1 LASRPASLDFIRK
14 KLDAGTLAEFE
25 VQAIISDLMAEQLS
39 SAESAAFISGVYT
52 NGLNTDETVFL
63 TKAILCTGGVLKPK
77 RKPVVSEHSIGG
89 VAGDRSS
96 MLVVPIIASLGLAIP
111 KTATRAISSACGSA
125 DAMELFAPVDL
136 NIAQAERVV
145 NKTGGCLIWG
155 GAVNIAAA
163 DDKLIKIRHPLR
175 LDPKPLLLASI
186 LAKKKAEGARFV
198 VLDIP
203 VGRGAKIAS
212 VEEARELATDFEALG
227 KHLEMDVSCL
237 ISDGSEPLM
246 NCVGPALE
254 ARSVLEIL
262 GGKKES
268 PLVEKACVMSGIL
281 LSSVKGLSRQEG
293 YNIAKQQVRSGKAL
307 EKFRE
312 IIEAQGGNPG
322 VRASDVKLAKHSQK
336 VYSKESGVIAHID
349 NKTLSRIA
357 RMLGA
362 PGDKEAGLEFFVS
375 KGQSV
380 KAKQRVGTLYS
391 DSKEKIGLALD
402 FLRKTQ
408 VAEIEKLVFDVV

>member
-1 LASRPASLDFIRK
+1 
-14 KLDAGTLAEFE
+14 
-25 VQAIISDLMAEQLS
+25 
-39 SAESAAFISGVYT
+39 
-52 NGLNTDETVFL
+52 LNVE
-63 TKAILCTGGVLKPK
+63 
-77 RKPVVSEHSIGG
+77 
-89 VAGDRSS
+89 
-96 MLVVPIIASLGLAIP
+96 
-111 KTATRAISSACGSA
+111 
-125 DAMELFAPVDL
+125 
-136 NIAQAERVV
+136 QAERVV

-163 DDKLIKIRHPLR
+163 DDKLIKVRHPLR

-212 VEEARELATDFEALG
+212 VEEARELAVDFEALG

-246 NCVGPALE
+246 KCVGPALE

-262 GGKKES
+262 GGKNDS
-268 PLVEKACVMSGIL
+268 PLIEKACVMSGVL
-281 LSSVKGLSRQEG
+281 LSSVKGLSRSEG
-293 YNIAKQQVRSGKAL
+293 YNMAKQQVRSGKAL

-312 IIEAQGGNPG
+312 IIEAQGGNPR
-322 VRASDVKLAKHSQK
+322 VKPSDVRLAKHSHK
-336 VYSKESGVIAHID
+336 VYAKESGLIAHID

-357 RMLGA
+357 RILGA
-362 PGDKEAGLEFFVS
+362 PSDKEAGLEFYVG
-375 KGQSV
+375 KGQKV
-380 KAKQRVGTLYS
+380 KAKQHVGTLYS
-391 DSKEKIGLALD
+391 DSKEKIDLAAE